1 MKKKSNTLSIFPQI
15 NLPKC
20 EEPYFILQNK
30 YLHIYED
37 RFGAT
42 ILRDDHALSRIRRV
56 HSFFSIHPLYM
67 GFFLTTAISLAT
79 LASQIYLL
87 SKKKLM
93 QQHYY
98 DV

>member
-1 MKKKSNTLSIFPQI
+1 MKKKSNTLSIFPQKY
-15 NLPKC
+15 LPKC

-42 ILRDDHALSRIRRV
+42 ILRDDHALL

-93 QQHYY
+93 HYY